1 MEETGTHGCVTC
13 FGPASELVA
22 RKVFPLAVCKSLAV
36 GSSFLDRN
44 EDLLESALAVLLAT
58 INMLRFV
65 NLDMASASDVLSWL
79 DTRAAALG
87 PKRDVLESQ
96 G

>member
-1 MEETGTHGCVTC
+1 MKQYLFTWLDWDLLIRRTMGVNI
-13 FGPASELVA
+13 
-22 RKVFPLAVCKSLAV
+22 
-36 GSSFLDRN
+36 SFFDRN
-44 EDLLESALAVLLAT
+44 EDLFESALAVLPAT

-65 NLDMASASDVLSWL
+65 HLDMASASDVLSWL

-87 PKRDVLESQ
+87 PKRDVRESQ